1 MIKTN
6 SAIHSIDTM
15 CRVLSYPKSTYYDK
29 KKEKPKN
36 KWKTLN
42 KKLRADILE
51 IYNESKKIYG
61 APKIREELRGM
72 GYENIS
78 IKRVQRHMSIAFRID
93 QQCLLLDHLVP

>member
-42 KKLRADILE
+42 KKLRADIL
-51 IYNESKKIYG
+51 
-61 APKIREELRGM
+61 
-72 GYENIS
+72 
-78 IKRVQRHMSIAFRID
+78 
-93 QQCLLLDHLVP
+93 